1 MFGVILNSIKCL
13 WQEMKEAG
21 NCVVVVGTGQRPGDK
36 GKQPVTSLCMQV
48 CMYTCTYHICIYVS
62 IIYAYMYLPY
72 LFSFSI
78 NNPIKIYVQII
89 ILANENSAVN
99 KLDKMF
105 LTKTG
110 VCP

>member
-1 MFGVILNSIKCL
+1 
-13 WQEMKEAG
+13 
-21 NCVVVVGTGQRPGDK
+21 
-36 GKQPVTSLCMQV
+36 
-48 CMYTCTYHICIYVS
+48 
-62 IIYAYMYLPY
+62 MYLPY

-78 NNPIKIYVQII
+78 NIPIKIYVQII

>member
-62 IIYAYMYLPY
+62 IIYAYMYLY
-72 LFSFSI
+72 AYMHTNICVYTTHTSYTKQTLMAHTH
-78 NNPIKIYVQII
+78 KI
-89 ILANENSAVN
+89 
-99 KLDKMF
+99 
-105 LTKTG
+105 
-110 VCP
+110 